1 LLPLTLMSLI
11 VVVSSIY
18 TNILPRVS
26 ALSTSNTNA
35 TTTGNNLPTAQS
47 IFDTGIMSLPQSVKG
62 FLMYILD
69 EAHHPPSDDKM
80 ISPQNANY
88 ILTHL
93 IMPKGT
99 AISFVHGDPGHVHI
113 ELVKD
118 SNTNQVVWQTT
129 PIKHLVGLILRYLPL
144 DPTVSLIVNTI
155 Q

>member
-1 LLPLTLMSLI
+1 
-11 VVVSSIY
+11 
-18 TNILPRVS
+18 
-26 ALSTSNTNA
+26 
-35 TTTGNNLPTAQS
+35 
-47 IFDTGIMSLPQSVKG
+47 
-62 FLMYILD
+62 
-69 EAHHPPSDDKM
+69 
-80 ISPQNANY
+80 
-88 ILTHL
+88 
-93 IMPKGT
+93 MPKGT

>member
-62 FLMYILD
+62 FLMYI
-69 EAHHPPSDDKM
+69 
-80 ISPQNANY
+80 
-88 ILTHL
+88 
-93 IMPKGT
+93 
-99 AISFVHGDPGHVHI
+99 
-113 ELVKD
+113 
-118 SNTNQVVWQTT
+118 
-129 PIKHLVGLILRYLPL
+129 
-144 DPTVSLIVNTI
+144 
-155 Q
+155 